1 MNPRILRSELTAWQT
16 SSWALSLTIT
26 FLALAIGP
34 PSRPQEPSHPAE
46 SIADAARSVREHKS
60 NSTKQPKI
68 ITNDDLGVQYL
79 APSASASPPESSSV
93 NGAEVPKPQTGECE
107 NPDAAERLKA
117 GLLAAQ
123 EQQDQIRRELSYQP
137 KVISGGD
144 VDLNN
149 FKPGYSGLNVGSP
162 PLLDTQPQAPARVTE
177 VILAKKI
184 SSLKKALRIACDS
197 PEDAAI
203 QKKIDVEEQELHLLQ
218 AEFALDRTTYYS
230 RPDYA
235 EHTAGKA
242 KLDAEQQQIQY
253 LQSEIERLKGELAA
267 SKTNQIAK

>member
-1 MNPRILRSELTAWQT
+1 MKPRILPSEPAAWQT
-16 SSWALSLTIT
+16 SSRALSLAIT
-26 FLALAIGP
+26 FLALAIGAP
-34 PSRPQEPSHPAE
+34 ARPQEPSHPAE

-68 ITNDDLGVQYL
+68 ITNDDLGVQYS
-79 APSASASPPESSSV
+79 APGTSASPQESSSV
-93 NGAEVPKPQTGECE
+93 NGTEVPKPQTGECE

-117 GLLAAQ
+117 ELLAAQ
-123 EQQDQIRRELSYQP
+123 EEQDQIRRELSYQP

-162 PLLDTQPQAPARVTE
+162 PLLDTQRQAPARVTE
-177 VILAKKI
+177 VILGEKI
-184 SSLKKALRIACDS
+184 ASLKKALRIACDS
-197 PEDAAI
+197 PEDAGI
-203 QKKIDVEEQELHLLQ
+203 QRKLDLAEQELHQLQ
-218 AEFALDRTTYYS
+218 DEFALDQATYYS
-230 RPDYA
+230 RPNYA
-235 EHTAGKA
+235 EHTEGKA

-267 SKTNQIAK
+267 TKTNQISK